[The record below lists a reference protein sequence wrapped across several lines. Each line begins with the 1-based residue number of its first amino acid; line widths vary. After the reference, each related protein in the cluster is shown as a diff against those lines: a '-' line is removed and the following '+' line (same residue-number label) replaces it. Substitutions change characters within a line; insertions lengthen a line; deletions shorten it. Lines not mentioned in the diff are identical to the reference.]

1 MPTVTSA
8 DGTAI
13 GYESAGAGP
22 ALILVDGAMCYR
34 AAGPMRPLAARL
46 REHFTVYTYDRR
58 GRGDSGDTLPY
69 DVDRETEDLLA
80 LVAAAGGSAAVY
92 TMSSGG
98 AVGLAA
104 AAASP
109 GVTALA
115 LYEPPFIGPDPA
127 YSAGL
132 ADLLA
137 ADRRGDAVAL
147 FMTRVGMPAEAIAG
161 FRASP
166 AFAILEAI
174 AHTLAYDDA
183 VLGNVVL
190 GNVVLGNVAIPA
202 TVVAGGASPAFLQNA
217 ARETAAALPGARFEV
232 LDGQTHDPDP
242 DALAPLLVKLLS

>member
-1 MPTVTSA
+1 
-8 DGTAI
+8 
-13 GYESAGAGP
+13 
-22 ALILVDGAMCYR
+22 
-34 AAGPMRPLAARL
+34 
-46 REHFTVYTYDRR
+46 
-58 GRGDSGDTLPY
+58 
-69 DVDRETEDLLA
+69 
-80 LVAAAGGSAAVY
+80 
-92 TMSSGG
+92 MSSGG

-127 YSAGL
+127 YSAELGE
-132 ADLLA
+132 LLA

-183 VLGNVVL
+183 VLGRVVL
-190 GNVVLGNVAIPA
+190 GNVGIPV
-202 TVVAGGASPAFLQNA
+202 TLVAGGASPAFLQDA